1 MLKKVFL
8 IVFCMAFALSA
19 NASDFRED
27 VFYVGELKP
36 VDSEIKVQ
44 VGDEAPDFSLPAVDG
59 SKVTLSDYQGEK
71 NIMIS
76 FIPAAWTPVCS
87 DQWPGYNLAG
97 DLFKQLDTVI
107 IGISVDNVPTLYAWT
122 RQMGDFWFPV
132 VSDFWPHGEVAE
144 EYGVLRTDG
153 TAERAIIIVDK
164 QGIIRF
170 VHVEDI
176 NLRPELGM
184 LINALRELQ

>member
-1 MLKKVFL
+1 MLKKIFL
-8 IVFCMAFALSA
+8 TVFCLAFALSA

-27 VFYVGELKP
+27 VFYVGELEP
-36 VDSEIKVQ
+36 IDSEIKVQ

-184 LINALRELQ
+184 LINALREIQ